1 MGIFSYFS
9 VVELKIKKINILK
22 DGRQLFFHSRFYL
35 FFLINKIQSKFI
47 FPNIKKNKLID
58 LQLNTN
64 FCIRNKHLGDLND

>member
-35 FFLINKIQSKFI
+35 FFLINKIQSKFDFQI
-47 FPNIKKNKLID
+47 
-58 LQLNTN
+58 
-64 FCIRNKHLGDLND
+64 